1 MSDENHKDAKHAG
14 YDWETSDKCGGHGNA
29 KPAAAGLR
37 SPNGFVG
44 RLGAHGFKVAK
55 GRKLANPA
63 GLRGGNFHLSRLLS
77 NDAIRGVGERNDDG
91 TVKLSKTC

>member
-14 YDWETSDKCGGHGNA
+14 YNWEPSDKCGGHGYA

-44 RLGAHGFKVAK
+44 RLGVHGFKVAK
-55 GRKLANPA
+55 GRKWQTRAA
-63 GLRGGNFHLSRLLS
+63 ARGGNFHLSPFCPTPQFGALVNVTTTERS
-77 NDAIRGVGERNDDG
+77 N
-91 TVKLSKTC
+91 